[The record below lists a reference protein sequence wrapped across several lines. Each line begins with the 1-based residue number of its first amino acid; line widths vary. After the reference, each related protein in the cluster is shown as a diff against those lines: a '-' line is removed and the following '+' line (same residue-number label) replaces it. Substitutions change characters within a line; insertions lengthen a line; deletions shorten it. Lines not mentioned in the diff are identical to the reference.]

1 MLCNQ
6 SYVYHS
12 KDNLTNRDTV
22 RLIVTRQYPGRS
34 RVHWP
39 KPGLTGLLIWTV
51 KSAWLNSTKAL
62 VICGDFKEPTEIILN
77 EFKKSNG
84 IIFEA
89 TDDISS
95 QVKELSLNLA
105 DGNQSISKYYGCYY
119 HKTGGRPWIEDVQTE
134 QSSRRRTGILFIWT
148 DIIFMENHL
157 ILKLVWPISQNHL

>member
-1 MLCNQ
+1 M
-6 SYVYHS
+6 
-12 KDNLTNRDTV
+12 
-22 RLIVTRQYPGRS
+22 
-34 RVHWP
+34 
-39 KPGLTGLLIWTV
+39 

-89 TDDISS
+89 ADDISS

-119 HKTGGRPWIEDVQTE
+119 HKTGGRPWTEDVQLTTDGNLIHPDE
-134 QSSRRRTGILFIWT
+134 YYFYGESFDFETYFEKLKTKQIGQHIYHLNTISST
-148 DIIFMENHL
+148 M
-157 ILKLVWPISQNHL
+157 V